1 MKKILSCELFILKIM
16 MPREKFP
23 EPPNTNE
30 KKSWNHKIPTRKNI
44 GPTKSWTFSTQY
56 GNMALG
62 GKITTLVLIQSNC
75 YFLNFQIS
83 QN

>member
-1 MKKILSCELFILKIM
+1 M

-44 GPTKSWTFSTQY
+44 GPTKYQRD
-56 GNMALG
+56 
-62 GKITTLVLIQSNC
+62 KISDLRNTDEKKS
-75 YFLNFQIS
+75 
-83 QN
+83 